1 MEPTSTQQRASVQQA
16 STTKEKWVKNLSDRP
31 LTSTEISVLSKGAN
45 FAIAPRHVP
54 LEDFVI
60 ATEDACRRLSHRG
73 EAAALRAEVTEI
85 LQEAKAPPSNLT
97 RDEQAAL
104 ITLKKD
110 ESVVIV
116 PADKGKC
123 IVVMNRTEYIEK
135 METKLSDTTTYK
147 RIVLDPTQEIKDALS
162 NQLKEIHDQGQLY
175 DNTYIQETTT
185 YPIPRMHGHP
195 KIHKADYPLREIV
208 DGTGGVVKQVDKF
221 LSQIIKQYVKDTDY
235 YVKNSTDFVEK
246 VKDETVADDEV
257 LVSYD
262 VTALYPSVPQDEAIE
277 IVS

>member
-1 MEPTSTQQRASVQQA
+1 
-16 STTKEKWVKNLSDRP
+16 
-31 LTSTEISVLSKGAN
+31 
-45 FAIAPRHVP
+45 
-54 LEDFVI
+54 
-60 ATEDACRRLSHRG
+60 
-73 EAAALRAEVTEI
+73 
-85 LQEAKAPPSNLT
+85 
-97 RDEQAAL
+97 
-104 ITLKKD
+104 
-110 ESVVIV
+110 
-116 PADKGKC
+116 
-123 IVVMNRTEYIEK
+123 
-135 METKLSDTTTYK
+135 
-147 RIVLDPTQEIKDALS
+147 
-162 NQLKEIHDQGQLY
+162 
-175 DNTYIQETTT
+175 
-185 YPIPRMHGHP
+185 MHGHP